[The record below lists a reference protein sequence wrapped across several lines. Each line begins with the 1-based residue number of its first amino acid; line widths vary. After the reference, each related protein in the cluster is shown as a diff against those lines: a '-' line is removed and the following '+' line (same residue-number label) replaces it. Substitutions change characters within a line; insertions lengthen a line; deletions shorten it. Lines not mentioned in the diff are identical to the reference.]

1 MSQNF
6 NMYSKYYDLLYKDK
20 DYNAEALYLSSLLKD
35 YAPNAKNILELGSGT
50 GIHGLLLKSF
60 GYDVFGIERSEEMVY
75 EARKKGFECEI
86 CDIRNYRS
94 NRNYDSVM
102 ALFHVISYLTC
113 NSDILTV
120 FKNAFDALNDNGIF
134 LFDVWYTPAVYIQK
148 PQVKLRK
155 IDDKDCEIIRI
166 TNPVI
171 DNKMNIVNV
180 NFDIFVKNKKTSVFT
195 EFSELHP
202 MRHFSYNE
210 IQLIA
215 NISGFD
221 VINCEEF
228 LSKKPI
234 SENTWGVCF
243 VLRKKSIL

>member
-1 MSQNF
+1 V
-6 NMYSKYYDLLYKDK
+6 YSKYYDLLYKDK
-20 DYNAEALYLSSLLKD
+20 DYKAETLYISNLLKD
-35 YAPNAKNILELGSGT
+35 YAPNAINILELGSGT
-50 GIHGLLLKSF
+50 GIHGLMLKSY

-75 EARKKGFECEI
+75 EARKKGFECAI

-94 NRNYDSVM
+94 NKKYDTVM

-113 NSDILTV
+113 NNDLLTV
-120 FKNAFDALNDNGIF
+120 FKNAFEALNDDGIF
-134 LFDVWYTPAVYIQK
+134 LFDVWYTPAVYFQK
-148 PQVKLRK
+148 PEVKLRK
-155 IDDKDCEIIRI
+155 IDDNDCEIYRI
-166 TNPVI
+166 TNPLM
-171 DNKMNIVNV
+171 DSKSNIVNV
-180 NFDIFVKNKKTSVFT
+180 RFDIFVKNKKTNVLS

-210 IQLIA
+210 ILLFA

-234 SENTWGVCF
+234 SDNTWGVCF